1 MLGCRALAISS
12 ILPQHLSAG
21 CHTHI
26 TMGHSVPRR
35 VPAPA
40 HLPLQYIQL
49 YPARARGQWLCS
61 GPVQA
66 EGRGRAVVGHAAPA
80 PTCQAGR
87 TFSMS
92 FRLIPSPS
100 SSFPFPHLG
109 QKRHNGI
116 ERIAHSSIVS
126 QPRKSN
132 DDQERPCPALLKA
145 AESACT
151 AWRKRHP
158 PTSGLGTQTFLE
170 DKGLDAGKNVGPGG
184 GVEALS

>member
-1 MLGCRALAISS
+1 MQQTPGGWKDKSTFQRPKNSPDHIGNQSSPASSTRTLQFASPQTFQVKGQKLPSLLGCRAPAISS

-35 VPAPA
+35 VPTLA

-49 YPARARGQWLCS
+49 YPARARGQRPCS
-61 GPVQA
+61 RPVQA
-66 EGRGRAVVGHAAPA
+66 EGRGRAVGDAAPA

-109 QKRHNGI
+109 QKRHNGF
-116 ERIAHSSIVS
+116 ERTAHSSIVS
-126 QPRKSN
+126 QPSK
-132 DDQERPCPALLKA
+132 
-145 AESACT
+145 
-151 AWRKRHP
+151 
-158 PTSGLGTQTFLE
+158 
-170 DKGLDAGKNVGPGG
+170 
-184 GVEALS
+184 